1 MSDADKPPEDATSQ
15 IPVNTQGQLARR
27 ARDAELEAQRLRDEL
42 AIERAK
48 TETQR
53 LEEAKAALDAFRQ
66 ITDHAVANLS
76 PEYIVDLPAEAY
88 ATAAA
93 NIAKIIGA
101 TQRDGERALIWRERA
116 DDIMKWRERR
126 KARDGEGQSRASSS
140 STPPPPKKP
149 MSIREAFTS
158 FVGNVREE
166 YDEFKKNLR

>member
-1 MSDADKPPEDATSQ
+1 MADDEVKVT
-15 IPVNTQGQLARR
+15 IPQTQHNNLARR

-42 AIERAK
+42 VAERAK

-53 LEEAKAALDAFRQ
+53 LEDAKAVLDAFRQ
-66 ITDHAVANLS
+66 ITDHAVANMS

-88 ATAAA
+88 ATVAA

-126 KARDGEGQSRASSS
+126 KARAGEGQVRAG
-140 STPPPPKKP
+140 TPPPPPQKS
-149 MSIREAFTS
+149 MSIREAFSS
-158 FVGNVREE
+158 FVSNVREE
-166 YDEFKKNLR
+166 VAEFKKNLQ

>member
-1 MSDADKPPEDATSQ
+1 MSDTDKSPEAAPPQ
-15 IPVNTQGQLARR
+15 IPVNIQGQFARR
-27 ARDAELEAQRLRDEL
+27 ARDAELEAQRLREEL
-42 AIERAK
+42 AAERAK

-53 LEEAKAALDAFRQ
+53 LEEAKAILDAFRQ

-93 NIAKIIGA
+93 NIDKVIGA

-126 KARDGEGQSRASSS
+126 KAREAEGQARAS
-140 STPPPPKKP
+140 STPPPRKP
-149 MSIREAFTS
+149 MSIREAVTA
-158 FVGNVREE
+158 FVSNVREE
-166 YDEFKKNLR
+166 VDEFRKNLR

>member
-1 MSDADKPPEDATSQ
+1 MADEEIKVT
-15 IPVNTQGQLARR
+15 IPQAQHNNLARR

-42 AIERAK
+42 TAERAK

-53 LEEAKAALDAFRQ
+53 LEEAKATLDAFRQ

-93 NIAKIIGA
+93 HIDKVIGA

-116 DDIMKWRERR
+116 DDILKWRERR
-126 KARDGEGQSRASSS
+126 KAREGEGQHRAAE
-140 STPPPPKKP
+140 PPPSSPRK
-149 MSIREAFTS
+149 MSLRQAFTA
-158 FVGNVREE
+158 FVSNVVEE
-166 YDEFKKNLR
+166 VDEFKKNLR